1 LLTIRKY
8 ADMTPP
14 KKDKVWL
21 TRSVQDATANQIELA
36 SPAPRSL
43 SGGMRRTVAV
53 EWTPDN
59 FLSRKRLRQ
68 GPPVKAPLIREALW
82 DFFVDLR
89 RSVASVASPKFL
101 LMKAREIAEVV
112 LKAQR
117 ETGHYVPMPV
127 INRGWLHRWKRDKGV
142 VYRRPNARY
151 KCSKATMSAR
161 LRAMWVNNFK
171 IRRLGEHFAGHDL
184 ADSIFGIDE
193 KPVHFNESGSKN
205 CRTLEIVGAPV
216 VRLKQNHA
224 ATRERVSVMT
234 CVTSCMAAAVQQKRL
249 PVAIASS
256 SVVP

>member
-1 LLTIRKY
+1 
-8 ADMTPP
+8 M
-14 KKDKVWL
+14 
-21 TRSVQDATANQIELA
+21 
-36 SPAPRSL
+36 
-43 SGGMRRTVAV
+43 AV
-53 EWTPDN
+53 ERTPNN

-89 RSVASVASPKFL
+89 RSVASIVSPKFL

-117 ETGHYVPMPV
+117 ETGNYVPMPI

-171 IRRLGEHFAGHDL
+171 IRRLGEHLPGTTLPIPFSASTKNRCILTNPARRTAGL
-184 ADSIFGIDE
+184 
-193 KPVHFNESGSKN
+193 
-205 CRTLEIVGAPV
+205 
-216 VRLKQNHA
+216 
-224 ATRERVSVMT
+224 
-234 CVTSCMAAAVQQKRL
+234 
-249 PVAIASS
+249 
-256 SVVP
+256 